1 MPIIP
6 SAKAAPPFGYKA
18 MVIFRPHARDGAR
31 TKADYTLI
39 LDRRLYATRDAAVAA
54 AQGWIGA
61 HRQPAQQRLPLA
73 EARS

>member
-18 MVIFRPHARDGAR
+18 MVIFRPHGRGAR

-39 LDRRLYATRDAAVAA
+39 LDRRLYATKDAAVAA
-54 AQGWIGA
+54 AQGWIGPRRA
-61 HRQPAQQRLPLA
+61 TTQQRLPLA